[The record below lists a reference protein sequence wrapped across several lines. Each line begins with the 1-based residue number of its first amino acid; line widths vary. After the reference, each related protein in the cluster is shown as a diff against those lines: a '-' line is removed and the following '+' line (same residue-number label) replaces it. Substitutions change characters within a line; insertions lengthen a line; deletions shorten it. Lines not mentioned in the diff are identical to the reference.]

1 MRTGPGREDL
11 FSAVRWLRPIT
22 AACCCLVFSA
32 VLLSCKPA
40 PQTNTVVDKAQ
51 SPDSTLSAILVDR
64 YYHAALS
71 SDEFF
76 VIVISNGQDV
86 VEAINARDIGD
97 PAPLVAT
104 RAEKVRLRW
113 QSNDTLLVIC
123 DSCGLEAIDINKKLD
138 HVGSV
143 KIIYQGFPE
152 HTAYQ

>member
-1 MRTGPGREDL
+1 
-11 FSAVRWLRPIT
+11 
-22 AACCCLVFSA
+22 
-32 VLLSCKPA
+32 
-40 PQTNTVVDKAQ
+40 VVDKAQ
-51 SPDSTLSAILVDR
+51 SPDGTLSAILVDR